1 MWRYGDAAGG
11 KVPYADR
18 LGPCCVEAKYEPD
31 TAGAMD
37 GAIVANMEAGGK
49 PEIGLQAGRLSG
61 GWKVVWSSRIGR
73 GRLGRKVEQGAVFG
87 VLEKG
92 VQL

>member
-1 MWRYGDAAGG
+1 MPLREVAWPLLCQGSLRTGHSRGLWMAQ
-11 KVPYADR
+11 
-18 LGPCCVEAKYEPD
+18 
-31 TAGAMD
+31 
-37 GAIVANMEAGGK
+37 VANMEAGGK